1 MTRYV
6 NVNAPDAERYA
17 GKRTVESAARMG
29 DGYRG
34 RKIYGS
40 QSDARMD
47 SYGVYSVG
55 YEPSDAG
62 RSGKAAKPT
71 QSSRIDMMD
80 GERDY

>member
-1 MTRYV
+1 MTRFV
-6 NVNAPDAERYA
+6 NINTPAAEKYA

-40 QSDARMD
+40 QSDARMG
-47 SYGVYSVG
+47 SYGVYSMG

-62 RSGKAAKPT
+62 RAGKAAKPT